1 MSAIENVET
10 VNGDDDTSG
19 TPPNFAMAEHPLR
32 DAIIAGLRTV
42 YDPEIPVN
50 IFELGLIYTVEIAD
64 NHDVYIRM
72 SLTAPGCPVAGEMP
86 GMVENALTGID
97 GIGKIDVDV
106 VWDPMWNP
114 SFMADTAKLQLNM
127 Y

>member
-1 MSAIENVET
+1 MSAIEKVET

-19 TPPNFAMAEHPLR
+19 TPPQFEMEDHPLR
-32 DAIIAGLRTV
+32 EPIIAGLRTV

-64 NHDVYIRM
+64 NNDVYIRM

-86 GMVENALTGID
+86 GMVQGALAGIE
-97 GIGKIDVDV
+97 GIGKVDVDV